1 MRKKFFDFSLST
13 AIIVIL
19 GYVMVGILT
28 IFTLLDSDNI
38 QYGLLIFTIILVI
51 SFIALVIYYGFFP
64 VIISN
69 ERVTHINK
77 VIEFSNL
84 EWDIR
89 RNYRLRYDE
98 LVFRDK
104 TFNYKK
110 MPTKII
116 KKKEIVVQYFPKHME
131 YLDKYMSSYRGTF
144 GDL

>member
-69 ERVTHINK
+69 ERVTHIYK